1 MSMQR
6 TRKVNFVLDFVLFQF
21 HNIDDVS
28 VSFSG
33 MTPLH
38 LAAWAGKVE
47 PALLLLDAGAETN
60 LCSRSGATPLHL
72 ASEHGNYGVVSLD
85 SFSLVSV
92 FTERTQE
99 LLCYSL

>member
-1 MSMQR
+1 
-6 TRKVNFVLDFVLFQF
+6 
-21 HNIDDVS
+21 
-28 VSFSG
+28 

-72 ASEHGNYGVVSLD
+72 ASEHGNYVVVSYC
-85 SFSLVSV
+85 V
-92 FTERTQE
+92 
-99 LLCYSL
+99 

>member
-1 MSMQR
+1 MSCCFYF
-6 TRKVNFVLDFVLFQF
+6 K
-21 HNIDDVS
+21 
-28 VSFSG
+28 SG

-72 ASEHGNYGVVSLD
+72 ASEHGNYVVVSY
-85 SFSLVSV
+85 SV
-92 FTERTQE
+92 
-99 LLCYSL
+99 